1 MSLSNN
7 ELLLVDAIAYYA
19 ELSDNNYETIGD
31 FIEDVKLNGYKTVF
45 DRIPIYDDEDLG
57 MDKIIDLI
65 DGNYTLKRL
74 VMVYPQKYGDTST
87 SSVCFVDP
95 DTFDVY
101 VIYVGNYNDDPYEYE
116 SEFLS
121 TWNDNI
127 KGAAVSDTAEQRR
140 DLDFY
145 KEAIQAA
152 RDYIGNQDGD
162 LNITVSGHSTGGN
175 HAQYVTIAYNKNLTG
190 YEEINDIDKCVS
202 FDGQGFSNAFL
213 DKYSEAIEER
223 ASKIISYCPT
233 VAIVGALIKDIPGI
247 EHKYID
253 IGSPEALL
261 IGYHMPVE
269 MLDENGKFKTEGF
282 PSTEFILLKAFSSSA
297 ITITENL
304 PGVDI
309 ENFK

>member
-1 MSLSNN
+1 MSLENN
-7 ELLLVDAIAYYA
+7 ELLMLDALAYYA
-19 ELSDNNYETIGD
+19 QLSDKIIYDDEKNWNNDEESYISIDEFIISVKEHKDEYET
-31 FIEDVKLNGYKTVF
+31 VF
-45 DRIPIYDDEDLG
+45 NEVPIYDDEDLG

-233 VAIVGALIKDIPGI
+233 VAIVGALIKEILNRNFFVFRD
-247 EHKYID
+247 
-253 IGSPEALL
+253 
-261 IGYHMPVE
+261 
-269 MLDENGKFKTEGF
+269 
-282 PSTEFILLKAFSSSA
+282 FIK
-297 ITITENL
+297 
-304 PGVDI
+304 
-309 ENFK
+309 